1 MGSAQTRNPLK
12 RVDLN
17 FRFNKLKFIPYKN
30 SALYYQSGVF
40 IIIFISANYL
50 LPLFLLSLKG
60 LRGRGFLSVSTS
72 FSGVSPSTSIR
83 T

>member
-17 FRFNKLKFIPYKN
+17 FRFSKLKFIPYKN

-40 IIIFISANYL
+40 IIISANYL